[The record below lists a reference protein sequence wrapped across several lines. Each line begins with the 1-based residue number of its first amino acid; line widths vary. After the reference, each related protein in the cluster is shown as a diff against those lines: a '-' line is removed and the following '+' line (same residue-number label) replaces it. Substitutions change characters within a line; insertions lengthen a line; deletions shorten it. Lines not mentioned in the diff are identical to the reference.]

1 MHQME
6 NIREVKDVHGIEEM
20 DGMKIQR
27 PSVAG
32 QCTPLAQRADATPGA
47 NTTPKVIIC
56 QRLSVTDCRCCHVT
70 GYGWPGNQV
79 NKQPNTL

>member
-47 NTTPKVIIC
+47 NTTPKVII
-56 QRLSVTDCRCCHVT
+56 
-70 GYGWPGNQV
+70 
-79 NKQPNTL
+79 